1 LAVCTPTAPINNA
14 VVTCTGA
21 TNNQNPPNGY
31 GNNADVGNTITVLS
45 GASVNGV
52 NGGIGFST
60 GAVFNYGAISATFN
74 GINAFTSANVTNY
87 GTISVG
93 SVGIYAPTLD
103 LTNSGTISASNSGIQ
118 GTTANVT
125 NAGTIS
131 GTNSCISVTI
141 ANVSNSGIISS
152 GNLGINASNTANVT
166 NSGSITGGSNG
177 IRATT
182 TANVTN
188 SGTISS
194 GDLGIYAGG
203 TANVTNSGTI
213 TGSNYGIF
221 TNNANVTNSG
231 AIAGNTFDGI
241 STTNAN
247 VNNSGTI
254 SGVRNGIS
262 VATANVANSGKISGG
277 QLGISINTGNVT
289 NSGTI
294 IGGNGTAI
302 RFTGASLSDT
312 LTVLPG
318 ARFGGLV
325 NFGGG
330 ADRVKFGPGNWILYT
345 ANFNAALSNI
355 TTSGNPFWVTP
366 NSIVVAE
373 ISNFGAINRAM
384 LDITGWI
391 SSMLPD
397 SPVFEP
403 STNPAASAFA
413 AIQLV
418 SPQIEEAFASFPSA
432 LPYAPTT
439 PVFKGGAVSDG
450 AGNAFWAKGFA
461 GRREQDTTGNFLGA
475 ITKGFGG
482 AIGYDHRFN
491 PAFQLG
497 GFVGMSNNQADMNLN
512 AGSVDIDTAFGGV
525 YARTL
530 FGPAFLDLS
539 FIGGQLDNSSKRNI
553 GGGLNLETASA
564 DYDGWFVNPAAALG
578 YRYAI
583 ANGVT
588 LTPALKVRYLKSQF
602 DGYTETG
609 SSTNL
614 TVSGWDSAVFEE
626 RAEVSLASVQYFGG
640 DSRIL
645 FRMTGGALAQ
655 QRQGDSNIGLTF
667 SGQSLFAVAP
677 DQRRVNGWYG
687 GAGFDWQKG
696 QFAVFASGEITDT
709 SDSAVTYS
717 AKGGLR
723 MVW

>member
-1 LAVCTPTAPINNA
+1 MVLTAASTLAVLWPADEALAACAPVAPVNNA
-14 VVTCTGA
+14 SVTCTGA
-21 TNNQNPPNGY
+21 TTDQNAPNGY
-31 GNNADVGNTITVLS
+31 GTPADTGNTITVVP
-45 GASVNGV
+45 GASVTGSTNGL
-52 NGGIGFST
+52 
-60 GAVFNYGAISATFN
+60 TFL
-74 GINAFTSANVTNY
+74 S
-87 GTISVG
+87 GT
-93 SVGIYAPTLD
+93 TL
-103 LTNSGTISASNSGIQ
+103 NSGTIYGGSHGISA
-118 GTTANVT
+118 
-125 NAGTIS
+125 AG
-131 GTNSCISVTI
+131 
-141 ANVSNSGIISS
+141 
-152 GNLGINASNTANVT
+152 TANVT
-166 NSGSITGGSNG
+166 NSGI
-177 IRATT
+177 
-182 TANVTN
+182 
-188 SGTISS
+188 ISS

-203 TANVTNSGTI
+203 TANVTNSGTVM
-213 TGSNYGIF
+213 GGNYGIF

-231 AIAGNTFDGI
+231 TIAGNTFDGI

-262 VATANVANSGKISGG
+262 VTTANVTNSGTISGG
-277 QLGISINTGNVT
+277 QLGISINTGKVT

-302 RFTGASLSDT
+302 EFTGASLADT

-325 NFGGG
+325 NFAGG
-330 ADRVKFGPGNWILYT
+330 ADRVNFGPGNWILYT
-345 ANFNAALSNI
+345 ANFNAALSTI
-355 TTSGNPFWVTP
+355 ATSGNPFWVTP

-373 ISNFGAINRAM
+373 MSSFGAINRAM
-384 LDITGWI
+384 LDIAGWI
-391 SSMLPD
+391 SSMLPE

-413 AIQLV
+413 AIQSV

-432 LPYAPTT
+432 LPYAPPT

-461 GRREQDTTGNFLGA
+461 GRREQDTTGNVLGA
-475 ITKGFGG
+475 ITKGYGG

-497 GFVGMSNNQADMNLN
+497 GFAGMSNNKTEMNLN

-530 FGPAFLDLS
+530 LGAGFLDLA
-539 FIGGQLDNSSKRNI
+539 FIGGQLDNSSKRNV
-553 GGGLNLETASA
+553 GGGLNLETATA
-564 DYDGWFVNPAAALG
+564 DYGGWFVNPAVTLG

-588 LTPALKVRYLKSQF
+588 LTPAIKVRYLKSQF

-609 SSTNL
+609 SSANM

-640 DSRIL
+640 DNRIL
-645 FRMTGGALAQ
+645 FRMTAGALAQ

-667 SGQSLFAVAP
+667 AGQSLFAVAP

-687 GAGFDWQKG
+687 SAGFDWQRG
-696 QFAVFASGEITDT
+696 PFAVFASGEITDT

-717 AKGGLR
+717 GKGGLR